1 MADPNSVL
9 CYDAPFPLYGVAFS
23 HSPSHPTRIA
33 LTSFLSSSS
42 NKIQIIES
50 PSSTTSSSS
59 STSYSPFGAAPA
71 GAQDFRVL
79 ATTSHA
85 YPATKVAFSP
95 APTTLHKNGELL
107 ATTGDVLRIWS
118 LEEDDGEGEYGMG
131 DTGGWRGG
139 ELGWRLGERNK
150 LTNSKSPTSNLPPL
164 TSFSWNPQNPTS
176 IVTASVDTTA
186 TIWDIET
193 GQAVTQL
200 IAHDSAVND
209 ISWLPQSNDV
219 FVSVGADGSLRAF
232 DLRSLEHSTI
242 LYESAGSRPLARI
255 SFSPI
260 AQHYLTTFGLDDE
273 NAIVL
278 DMRSP
283 GAPVAELRGHGGALG
298 AVGWGLG
305 TRAGTGGGGWI
316 ATCGDDA
323 QLLLYDLTS
332 PLPFPASTS
341 TPSLKPA
348 SNQPSRSPTPAPT
361 RTPNIQPSMAWNA
374 SAEINN
380 LAWGSEGSGLIG
392 SVSGRRVTCLRV

>member
-1 MADPNSVL
+1 
-9 CYDAPFPLYGVAFS
+9 
-23 HSPSHPTRIA
+23 
-33 LTSFLSSSS
+33 
-42 NKIQIIES
+42 
-50 PSSTTSSSS
+50 
-59 STSYSPFGAAPA
+59 
-71 GAQDFRVL
+71 
-79 ATTSHA
+79 
-85 YPATKVAFSP
+85 
-95 APTTLHKNGELL
+95 
-107 ATTGDVLRIWS
+107 
-118 LEEDDGEGEYGMG
+118 
-131 DTGGWRGG
+131 
-139 ELGWRLGERNK
+139 
-150 LTNSKSPTSNLPPL
+150 
-164 TSFSWNPQNPTS
+164 
-176 IVTASVDTTA
+176 
-186 TIWDIET
+186 
-193 GQAVTQL
+193 
-200 IAHDSAVND
+200 
-209 ISWLPQSNDV
+209 
-219 FVSVGADGSLRAF
+219 
-232 DLRSLEHSTI
+232 
-242 LYESAGSRPLARI
+242 LARI

-305 TRAGTGGGGWI
+305 SRAGTGGGGWI
-316 ATCGDDA
+316 ATCGKFAVLSFFSNLRDPNTYSGLLILSGDDA

-361 RTPNIQPSMAWNA
+361 RTPSIQPSMAWNA